1 MTDLI
6 AAHDPK
12 LLAEMVVLLL
22 GVGAFAGVL
31 AGLLGVGGGIILV
44 PAFYYVFAAL
54 GYESVELMR
63 ICVATSLATII
74 VTSFRSVLSHHRRG
88 AVDWSVLRGWGPG
101 IVIGAALGVLVVAQL
116 KTVTLQIIFG
126 SLAFSIGLYM
136 LLGKLGWRFGEQLPT
151 GFARAL
157 VAPVIG
163 TLSVL
168 IGVGG
173 GSFGVPLMT
182 LHGVPVHRA
191 VATSAGFGMLIAV
204 PSVLGFMLVPVAGDL
219 RPPAMLGSVNLLAF
233 AVVIATTLLT
243 APIGAWLAHRLD
255 PQVLRRV
262 FAIFLLVMAVNMLRK
277 ALMG

>member
-277 ALMG
+277 ALLG

>member
-136 LLGKLGWRFGEQLPT
+136 LLGKSGWRFGEQLPT

-255 PQVLRRV
+255 PHVLRRV